1 MSSIAKQWSDMTP
14 INHVVAPITLTD
26 FVGNGLSRSTDVNV
40 FTQLRVV
47 ALKSH
52 VKCGDI

>member
-47 ALKSH
+47 ALKAH